1 MKRICSWILTIALIM
16 GLAGCSQSTEAQW
29 QEQYDL
35 GVRYLSEDNYED
47 AIIAFTAAIE
57 IDPKRADA
65 YVGRGGAYIGIGET
79 EENLATAL
87 ADYEAVL
94 DMDDSVVAAWLGLT
108 DVYIRMGDYDTALE
122 IIREAA
128 EKTNGDPDILSKLED
143 MENGIFED
151 SSGKPRQEITYDE
164 TGAVLWRL
172 VHSYDSMGR
181 EAAVTSYDGQGACTG
196 HVDLAYDERGNRVV
210 SYAMSTVVIRR
221 DLTYDNQDNLIKEVV
236 YGEDGQVQ
244 EFMKYAYNAD
254 GLESS
259 CERYYPDGALWST
272 LTFEYDSSGNM
283 TRQNDYR
290 DGVLAIYDIYE
301 YDKDGKQLKV
311 SYYDGPTGELLD
323 YEVFLYDAHGNY
335 VGSEYYEADGN
346 IQSTTVAW

>member
-1 MKRICSWILTIALIM
+1 MKKIT
-16 GLAGCSQSTEAQW
+16 GLFFVLLLLFQLGACGQSTLTWE
-29 QEQYDL
+29 EQYDL
-35 GVRYLSEDNYED
+35 GVRYLSDGNYEE

-57 IDPKRADA
+57 IDSKRPDA
-65 YVGRGGAYIGIGET
+65 YIGRGGAYIGAGET

-87 ADYEAVL
+87 ADYKAVL
-94 DMDDSVVAAWLGLT
+94 DMDDSVADAWLGLT

-128 EKTNGDPDILSKLED
+128 EKTHGDSDVLSKLED
-143 MENGIFED
+143 MENGVFED
-151 SSGKPRQEITYDE
+151 SSGRLRQEIAYDE
-164 TGAVLWRL
+164 TGSVLWRF

-181 EAAVTSYDGQGACTG
+181 EAAVTSYDGQGNCTG
-196 HVDLAYDERGNRVV
+196 HVDLVYDERGRQVV
-210 SYAMSTVVIRR
+210 SYGESTAVIRR
-221 DLTYDNQDNLIKEVV
+221 DLTYDDQDNLIKEVV

-244 EFMKYAYNAD
+244 EFMKYTYNAD

-259 CERYYPDGALWST
+259 CERYHPDGALWST
-272 LTFEYDSSGNM
+272 LTFEYDSAGNM

-335 VGSEYYEADGN
+335 VGSEYYEADGSLR
-346 IQSTTVAW
+346 STTVAW